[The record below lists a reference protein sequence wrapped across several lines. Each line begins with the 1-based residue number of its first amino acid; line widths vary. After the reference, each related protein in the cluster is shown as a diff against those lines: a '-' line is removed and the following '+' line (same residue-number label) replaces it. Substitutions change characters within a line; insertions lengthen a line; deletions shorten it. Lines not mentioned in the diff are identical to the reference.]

1 MSYKALY
8 RIYRPANFDEVSG
21 QKHITQTLRNALK
34 NNRVAHAYLFSGPR
48 GTGKTS
54 IAKILAKAINCVEA
68 PTENPCNKCEN
79 CLGISDNTISDV
91 IEIDAASNNGV
102 DEIRELRDKVKYLP
116 GYVKYKVYIID
127 EVHMLSTGAFNA
139 LLKTLEEPPQHVIF
153 ILCTTEP
160 QKIPATI
167 HSRCQRFD
175 FKAISNADIIDK
187 VFEIAEKEKIE
198 VTEEAVKQIAN
209 YAEGGLRDAISLLD
223 QVHAYNPGDIILKD
237 VNEIC
242 GTVSFDTLVSL
253 VESLIEKKP
262 AKAIDLLN
270 NLIAEGKESKKITL
284 DLIDFFKNLLMY
296 KNLKGFND
304 ITVFEDSEEFKTIA
318 NKVANERLFKIL
330 NILNVALN
338 DINWSGNPKTYLE
351 LAFLKITDKEKASD
365 EKFGEHIKD
374 LEERINYLESNQ
386 GTFDKK
392 NTSINSIPKK
402 TDDKNLDDKKKV
414 VLEED
419 KTKADNEEVKDNNL
433 KEDKTK
439 VDSEE
444 VEDNNLKEDK
454 AKVDSEEVED
464 KAKEDNLQK
473 TEITKN
479 KTSTKTAKKE
489 IEAEICDDDIANT
502 YNISF
507 VEDILNNGDRDDKLY
522 LLNEWQGFERGIT
535 NKDERYLASLLESG
549 KVVASKKSK
558 IIIAFSS
565 ATICNKLMIPDN
577 KKIIQRILYDK
588 FQRDMDYIALPVEVF
603 DDITKE
609 FMELYHKG
617 EKDIKLSKIYCEGL
631 KDVSKV
637 KNVET
642 TDKESKVVSD
652 AKNIFGDLVKVKK

>member
-8 RIYRPANFDEVSG
+8 RIYRPASFDEVSG

-68 PTENPCNKCEN
+68 PTDNPCNKCEN
-79 CLGISDNTISDV
+79 CIGITDNTISDV

-187 VFEIAEKEKIE
+187 IFEIAEKENIGIS
-198 VTEEAVKQIAN
+198 EEAVKQIAN
-209 YAEGGLRDAISLLD
+209 YSEGGLRDAISLLD
-223 QVHAYNPGDIILKD
+223 QVHAYNPQTISLDD

-242 GTVSFDTLVSL
+242 GTVSFNTLINL
-253 VESLIEKKP
+253 VESLVERKP
-262 AKAIDLLN
+262 ANAIDLLN
-270 NLIAEGKESKKITL
+270 NLISEGKESKKITL

-296 KNLKGFND
+296 KSLKAFND
-304 ITVFEDSEEFKTIA
+304 VTVFEDSEEFKLIA
-318 NKVANERLFKIL
+318 NKVNNKRLFNILKIL
-330 NILNVALN
+330 NDALN
-338 DINWSGNPKTYLE
+338 DINWSGDPKTYLE
-351 LAFLKITDKEKASD
+351 LAFLKITDKEKALD
-365 EKFGEHIKD
+365 EKIDEHIQD

-386 GTFDKK
+386 NTFDNK
-392 NTSINSIPKK
+392 N
-402 TDDKNLDDKKKV
+402 
-414 VLEED
+414 
-419 KTKADNEEVKDNNL
+419 
-433 KEDKTK
+433 KEDKNTLEK
-439 VDSEE
+439 VNE
-444 VEDNNLKEDK
+444 VEAVKTEKLNTEKTDFEEEIIESKEDINTK
-454 AKVDSEEVED
+454 ETKETKETEDVKEVVSTNSE
-464 KAKEDNLQK
+464 KSQ
-473 TEITKN
+473 
-479 KTSTKTAKKE
+479 
-489 IEAEICDDDIANT
+489 IETDICDDISNT

-507 VEDILNNGDRDDKLY
+507 VEEVLNNGDRNDKLY
-522 LLNEWQGFERGIT
+522 LLDEWQGFERGIT
-535 NKDERYLASLLESG
+535 NKDEKYLASLLETG
-549 KVVASKKSK
+549 KVVASKKNK
-558 IIIAFSS
+558 IIITFSS
-565 ATICNKLMIPDN
+565 ATICNKLMVPDN
-577 KKIIQRILYDK
+577 KEIIQRILYDK
-588 FQRDMDYIALPVEVF
+588 FQRDIDYMALPVEVF
-603 DDITKE
+603 EDITKE
-609 FMELYHKG
+609 FMELYNKG
-617 EKDIKLSKIYCEGL
+617 ETDIKLTKIYCDGL

-637 KNVET
+637 KKDEKRNE
-642 TDKESKVVSD
+642 ESKVVTD

>member
-8 RIYRPANFDEVSG
+8 RIYRPASFDEVSG

-68 PTENPCNKCEN
+68 PTDNPCNKCEN
-79 CLGISDNTISDV
+79 CIGITNNTISDV

-187 VFEIAEKEKIE
+187 IFEIAEKENIGIS
-198 VTEEAVKQIAN
+198 EEAVKQIAN
-209 YAEGGLRDAISLLD
+209 YSEGGLRDAISLLD
-223 QVHAYNPGDIILKD
+223 QVHAYNPQTIGLDD

-242 GTVSFDTLVSL
+242 GTVSFNTLINL
-253 VESLIEKKP
+253 VESLVERKP
-262 AKAIDLLN
+262 ANAIDLLN
-270 NLIAEGKESKKITL
+270 NLISEGKESKKITL

-296 KNLKGFND
+296 KSLKAFND
-304 ITVFEDSEEFKTIA
+304 VTVFEDSEEFKLIA
-318 NKVANERLFKIL
+318 NKVNNKRLFNILKIL
-330 NILNVALN
+330 NDALN
-338 DINWSGNPKTYLE
+338 DINWSGDPKTYLE
-351 LAFLKITDKEKASD
+351 LAFLKITDKEKALD
-365 EKFGEHIKD
+365 EKIDEHIQD

-386 GTFDKK
+386 NTFDNK
-392 NTSINSIPKK
+392 N
-402 TDDKNLDDKKKV
+402 
-414 VLEED
+414 
-419 KTKADNEEVKDNNL
+419 
-433 KEDKTK
+433 KEDKNTLEK
-439 VDSEE
+439 VNE
-444 VEDNNLKEDK
+444 VEAVKTEKLNTEKTDFEEEIIESKEDINTK
-454 AKVDSEEVED
+454 ETKETKENEDVKEVVSTNSE
-464 KAKEDNLQK
+464 KSQ
-473 TEITKN
+473 
-479 KTSTKTAKKE
+479 
-489 IEAEICDDDIANT
+489 IEAEICDDISNT

-507 VEDILNNGDRDDKLY
+507 VEEVLNNGDRNDKLY
-522 LLNEWQGFERGIT
+522 LLDEWQGFERGIT
-535 NKDERYLASLLESG
+535 NKDEKYLASLLETG
-549 KVVASKKSK
+549 KVVASKKNK

-565 ATICNKLMIPDN
+565 ATICNKLMVPDN
-577 KKIIQRILYDK
+577 KEIIQRILYDK
-588 FQRDMDYIALPVEVF
+588 FQRDIDYMALPVEVF
-603 DDITKE
+603 EDITKE
-609 FMELYHKG
+609 FMELYNKG
-617 EKDIKLSKIYCEGL
+617 ETDIKLTKIYCDGL

-637 KNVET
+637 KKD
-642 TDKESKVVSD
+642 DKRNEESKVVTD

>member
-8 RIYRPANFDEVSG
+8 RIYRPASFDEVSG

-54 IAKILAKAINCVEA
+54 IAKILAKTINCVEA

-79 CLGISDNTISDV
+79 CIGISDNTISDV

-187 VFEIAEKEKIE
+187 IFEIAEKEKIE
-198 VTEEAVKQIAN
+198 VTEAAVKQIAN
-209 YAEGGLRDAISLLD
+209 YAEGGLRDAISILD
-223 QVHAYNPGDIILKD
+223 QVHAYNPGDIALED

-242 GTVSFDTLVSL
+242 GTVSFNTLVNL
-253 VESLIEKKP
+253 VESLIEREP
-262 AKAIDLLN
+262 AKAIELLN
-270 NLIAEGKESKKITL
+270 NLISEGKESKKITL
-284 DLIDFFKNLLMY
+284 DLIDFFKNILMY
-296 KNLKGFND
+296 KNLNGFND
-304 ITVFEDSEEFKTIA
+304 ITVFEDSEEFKNIA
-318 NKVANERLFKIL
+318 KNVANERLF
-330 NILNVALN
+330 NILNTLNEALN

-351 LAFLKITDKEKASD
+351 LAFLKITDKEKAID
-365 EKFGEHIKD
+365 EKIDEHIKD
-374 LEERINYLESNQ
+374 IEERINYLESNQ
-386 GTFDKK
+386 NSFDNK
-392 NTSINSIPKK
+392 NISSEAISKNISK
-402 TDDKNLDDKKKV
+402 DKDFKAEDIEAEDIEAEDIEAEDI
-414 VLEED
+414 EED
-419 KTKADNEEVKDNNL
+419 TSALE
-433 KEDKTK
+433 
-439 VDSEE
+439 
-444 VEDNNLKEDK
+444 
-454 AKVDSEEVED
+454 
-464 KAKEDNLQK
+464 K
-473 TEITKN
+473 TESSESVKE
-479 KTSTKTAKKE
+479 KTSTKTAKIQ
-489 IEAEICDDDIANT
+489 IEADICDDDISNT
-502 YNISF
+502 YDIAF
-507 VEDILNNGDRDDKLY
+507 VEEVLNNGDRDDKLY
-522 LLNEWQGFERGIT
+522 LLDNWQGFERGIV
-535 NKDERYLASLLESG
+535 NKDERYLASLLEPG
-549 KVVASKKSK
+549 KVVASKKDK
-558 IIIAFSS
+558 IIITFSS
-565 ATICNKLMIPDN
+565 ATICNKLMIPEN

-637 KNVET
+637 KNDKT
-642 TDKESKVVSD
+642 ADKESKVVTD